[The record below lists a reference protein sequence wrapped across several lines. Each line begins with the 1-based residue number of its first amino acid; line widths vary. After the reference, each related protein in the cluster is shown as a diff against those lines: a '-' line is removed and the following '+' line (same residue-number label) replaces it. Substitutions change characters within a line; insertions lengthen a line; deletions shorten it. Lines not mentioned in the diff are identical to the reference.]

1 MSCRFYNRR
10 PCGEEPRTLIRVASY
25 KNLAGNANKEVSRK
39 LIVILVLDK
48 FNVRVAQNWKDLDKV
63 YFRKNMMSE

>member
-1 MSCRFYNRR
+1 M
-10 PCGEEPRTLIRVASY
+10 RVAPY

-48 FNVRVAQNWKDLDKV
+48 FNVRVAQNWNDLNNPK
-63 YFRKNMMSE
+63 YMFRKGIMSE